1 MSDLE
6 ILHKHVSSAIKY
18 LNFNGKVFENHKEYL
33 YENNLKIVL
42 SNMPNSHIFLEKI
55 TEVHNYEECLH
66 KILYETKNN
75 LKENEQ
81 TNNFPYEIVNNCL
94 IPYIATVNRRKHR
107 FN

>member
-1 MSDLE
+1 M
-6 ILHKHVSSAIKY
+6 IKSWSPS
-18 LNFNGKVFENHKEYL
+18 FSISPAV
-33 YENNLKIVL
+33 IPCAL